1 MFIKNIVN
9 AKTVEVTETA
19 AAAIIAAQGRTV
31 VAKTSKLDSLLEFFN
46 SSGIICSYWVATKN
60 EDLHNIW
67 LENAVVVVQRV
78 KHKLLVVKQLV
89 FF

>member
-1 MFIKNIVN
+1 MVVIKNIIN
-9 AKTVEVTETA
+9 ANTVEVTETA
-19 AAAIIAAQGRTV
+19 AAAIIAAQSRTI

-67 LENAVVVVQRV
+67 LENAVVVV
-78 KHKLLVVKQLV
+78 
-89 FF
+89 